1 MYLRDLA
8 TSQHGVAAI
17 RMSDMTVMGGFAC
30 APIASLVH
38 SLSIVIA
45 GLVPAS
51 TPFSLPCRPKT
62 WMPAT
67 STGMTVARQRVQLPR
82 HHREPGHDEAR
93 LSPAMSCAFSEPLSQ
108 CNRNS
113 PLIALSSAG
122 LISLL

>member
-30 APIASLVH
+30 APIASLVTA
-38 SLSIVIA
+38 SPSSWQGLSRH
-45 GLVPAS
+45 PH
-51 TPFSLPCRPKT
+51 LPRCHAVNT